1 MTLKASLYDQL
12 TREELIRLLEAR
24 DNEPDNAEIYISS
37 ETPTIKRIISEVLAI
52 LFNEE
57 NKPIEK
63 AMNLLLDYF
72 NADWGYVAIFEED
85 GFSANFT
92 CEVMSS
98 WVKIHKDDR
107 NKLTCDTIPW
117 IIDTVKAGHDIVLG
131 DIAGL
136 PAEADIDKILLT
148 KQQLKS
154 MLIVPLTFHNKVQ
167 GFIGFDSIEP
177 FLDCFGSGRHAY
189 HCWYFLHNNRTLAN
203 QLQPGGIEKTYLQAE
218 YKVSAVFQ

>member
-1 MTLKASLYDQL
+1 MLIGVMLPSLKK
-12 TREELIRLLEAR
+12 T
-24 DNEPDNAEIYISS
+24 
-37 ETPTIKRIISEVLAI
+37 
-52 LFNEE
+52 
-57 NKPIEK
+57 
-63 AMNLLLDYF
+63 
-72 NADWGYVAIFEED
+72 
-85 GFSANFT
+85 GFAANFT

-98 WVKIHKDDR
+98 WVKIPKDDR

-148 KQQLKS
+148 EQHLKS

-167 GFIGFDSIEP
+167 GFIGFDSIRTSRFWTASE
-177 FLDCFGSGRHAY
+177 SGRHAY
-189 HCWYFLHNNRTLAN
+189 HCWYFFHNNRTLAN
-203 QLQPGGIEKTYLQAE
+203 QLQPGRVEKTHLQAE

>member
-12 TREELIRLLEAR
+12 SREELIRLLEAR

-63 AMNLLLDYF
+63 AMNLLLGYF

-85 GFSANFT
+85 GFAANFT

-98 WVKIHKDDR
+98 WVR
-107 NKLTCDTIPW
+107 SLR
-117 IIDTVKAGHDIVLG
+117 
-131 DIAGL
+131 
-136 PAEADIDKILLT
+136 
-148 KQQLKS
+148 
-154 MLIVPLTFHNKVQ
+154 M
-167 GFIGFDSIEP
+167 IGIS
-177 FLDCFGSGRHAY
+177 
-189 HCWYFLHNNRTLAN
+189 
-203 QLQPGGIEKTYLQAE
+203 
-218 YKVSAVFQ
+218 